1 MCSCVGA
8 LVPDVSVCCCLVCAW
23 LLPHCQ
29 GTPLGETGRTGSSPQ
44 AAKPS
49 PASFSSI
56 LPSSC
61 SFLFFFSSF
70 SSSLTLFLP
79 FFPLPLV
86 KLPNLFLTPS
96 RALSSLQAHSAQP
109 LLFLVF
115 PDPLFPLR
123 FTSLIGQYLLDFI
136 VRSSASPRVKGF
148 DWARR
153 TKSLELPL
161 LSRSLPPVLSGFVIL
176 GATFD
181 GVPKCNNECF
191 RR

>member
-29 GTPLGETGRTGSSPQ
+29 GTRLGETGRTGSSPQ

-61 SFLFFFSSF
+61 SFLFFFFSSF
-70 SSSLTLFLP
+70 SSSLALFLP

-86 KLPNLFLTPS
+86 ELPNLFLTPS

-136 VRSSASPRVKGF
+136 VRSSASPRVKRLRLGKTNQIPRVTSSIPIF
-148 DWARR
+148 
-153 TKSLELPL
+153 TSGSLWLCHPG
-161 LSRSLPPVLSGFVIL
+161 RNV
-176 GATFD
+176 
-181 GVPKCNNECF
+181 
-191 RR
+191 